1 MSKTFR
7 AKKQRWDDED
17 DFDFRGPIKSKKEL
31 RAERRNRQ
39 IRHEMK
45 AADGVRFDPSLDV
58 DREYDN

>member
-7 AKKQRWDDED
+7 AKKRWDDED
-17 DFDFRGPIKSKKEL
+17 DFEIRGSTKSKKEL

-45 AADGVRFDPSLDV
+45 ATDGVRMDPSIDV
-58 DREYDN
+58 DREYDD